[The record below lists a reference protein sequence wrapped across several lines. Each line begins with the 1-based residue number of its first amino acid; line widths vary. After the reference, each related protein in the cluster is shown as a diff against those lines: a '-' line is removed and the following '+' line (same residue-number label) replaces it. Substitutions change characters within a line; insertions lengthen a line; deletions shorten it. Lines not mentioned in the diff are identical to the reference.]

1 MSLEKIFIVLAIIL
15 GLGSVID
22 EIYLL
27 ATLDFRLNEL
37 LRCSLNI
44 IIALFVFRYFNKK
57 RKEKEAD
64 AMAGAGAGADEIKT
78 ETTPPKN

>member
-22 EIYLL
+22 GIYLL

-44 IIALFVFRYFNKK
+44 IIALIVFRYFNKK
-57 RKEKEAD
+57 RKEKEVNAI
-64 AMAGAGAGADEIKT
+64 AGSGADEIKT

>member
-22 EIYLL
+22 GIYLL

-57 RKEKEAD
+57 RKEKAAD
-64 AMAGAGAGADEIKT
+64 AITDSDIAEIKT
-78 ETTPPKN
+78 QTTPPKN